1 MDVVRIAFLGRAS
14 APGERNTTAC
24 LSDRGVGDNESD
36 GRLIGVVFR
45 TGEANDKFSGHAP
58 LHRGVE

>member
-1 MDVVRIAFLGRAS
+1 MSSAS
-14 APGERNTTAC
+14 HFWDELAPSVERNTTAC

-36 GRLIGVVFR
+36 SRLIGVIFR